1 MLGGMAIPTN
11 EPTSL
16 RAGDTWAW
24 RREDLSD
31 YPASAGWTLKYY
43 FRNAAAKF
51 DVTASADGDAFAV
64 SVAKASTGKTPGWY
78 DWIAVVESTTE
89 RHEVD
94 AGRLEVLPNLATD
107 VVYDARSFARKML
120 EYVEAALLNRAT
132 ADQLDLVNAA
142 LADRSLGRDKS
153 ALMTLR
159 AQFRQE
165 VQAEDNRERVR
176 NGGAARNRLVM
187 VG

>member
-1 MLGGMAIPTN
+1 MANTN

-16 RAGDTWAW
+16 RAGDTWTW
-24 RREDLSD
+24 RREDLGD

-43 FRNAAAKF
+43 FRNATHKF
-51 DVTASADGDAFAV
+51 DLTATADGDAYAV
-64 SVAKASTGKTPGWY
+64 TVAKADTGKTPGWY
-78 DWIAVVESTTE
+78 DWLAVVESDTE

-94 AGRLEVLPNLATD
+94 AGRLHVLPNLATD
-107 VVYDARSFARKML
+107 AVYDARSFARKML
-120 EYVEAALLNRAT
+120 EYVEAALLDRAT
-132 ADQLDLVNAA
+132 SDQLDLINAA

-159 AQFRQE
+159 AHFRQE
-165 VQAEDNRERVR
+165 VRTEDNRERVR
-176 NGGAARNRLVM
+176 NGGAARNSLLM